1 MTTFKVPVREEVS
14 ASSQQSF
21 DTLKKALGMV
31 PNLYATLAYSEN
43 GLSKFLAFQN
53 APTSL
58 SNKEKEAVNLVV
70 SQVNGC
76 KYCLSAHTM
85 LGKLNGFSEEEILL
99 LRKGQS
105 TIPKT
110 HALVQLAKDLTENK
124 GHAAAANLEAFF
136 EAGYN
141 KGNLVDLLLLIAD
154 KTALNYLHNLTE
166 VPIDFPPAP
175 ELN

>member
-14 ASSQQSF
+14 ATSQQSF

-31 PNLYATLAYSEN
+31 PNLYATLAYSDN

-58 SNKEKEAVNLVV
+58 SNKEKEAVNLIV
-70 SQVNGC
+70 SQINGC

-85 LGKLNGFSEEEILL
+85 LGKMNGFTDEEIIQI
-99 LRKGQS
+99 RKGGS
-105 TIPKT
+105 SIPKIN
-110 HALVQLAKDLTENK
+110 ALVQMAKDITENK
-124 GHAAAANLEAFF
+124 GHVAPEKLDAFF

-141 KGNLVDLLLLIAD
+141 KGNLVDLILLVGD
-154 KTALNYLHNLTE
+154 KTILNYLHNLTE
-166 VPIDFPPAP
+166 VAIDFPPAP

>member
-43 GLSKFLAFQN
+43 ALSRFLAFQN

-70 SQVNGC
+70 SQVNSC

-166 VPIDFPPAP
+166 VPVDFPPVP